1 MQETLNHKKVLY
13 LILASNFKDMDI
25 QKNNKAKK
33 LATTISI
40 FSNCMLIA
48 MKIIA
53 GVISGSIGII
63 SEAIHSFSDLLA
75 SFIAYISVIKSAQ
88 PADEDHSYGHGKYED
103 LSGFIEGWLI
113 IFAALYIAYEAVK
126 KIVFNAN
133 AEISVDLGIY
143 VMAIS
148 AIINCFIS
156 WYLFHVAK
164 KTGSIAVYADAEH
177 LRTDILSSA
186 GVCFGLILIK
196 ITNIHIL
203 DPIIALVVAT
213 IILVAG
219 LRICNQA
226 KNNLVDKSLSEEEV
240 EKIEEIIDSFIDGSD
255 LIAIKHL
262 RTRKSG
268 IKKNIELVIIAN
280 KNLTIENSHK
290 LCDKIEHRL
299 SETIGN
305 TEVSIHLEPNYEQVI
320 A

>member
-126 KIVFNAN
+126 KIVFHAN

-143 VMAIS
+143 VMA
-148 AIINCFIS
+148 
-156 WYLFHVAK
+156 
-164 KTGSIAVYADAEH
+164 
-177 LRTDILSSA
+177 
-186 GVCFGLILIK
+186 
-196 ITNIHIL
+196 
-203 DPIIALVVAT
+203 
-213 IILVAG
+213 
-219 LRICNQA
+219 
-226 KNNLVDKSLSEEEV
+226 
-240 EKIEEIIDSFIDGSD
+240 
-255 LIAIKHL
+255 
-262 RTRKSG
+262 
-268 IKKNIELVIIAN
+268 
-280 KNLTIENSHK
+280 
-290 LCDKIEHRL
+290 
-299 SETIGN
+299 
-305 TEVSIHLEPNYEQVI
+305 
-320 A
+320 

>member
-1 MQETLNHKKVLY
+1 
-13 LILASNFKDMDI
+13 MDI
-25 QKNNKAKK
+25 KKSNKAKK

-40 FSNCMLIA
+40 FSNCTLIV
-48 MKIIA
+48 MKIVA
-53 GVISGSIGII
+53 GIVSGSIGII

-88 PADEDHSYGHGKYED
+88 PADEDHTYGHGKYED

-113 IFAALYIAYEAVK
+113 IFAALYIAFEAVK
-126 KIVFNAN
+126 KIVYHSNAQ
-133 AEISVDLGIY
+133 ISVDLGIY
-143 VMAIS
+143 VMALS

-177 LRTDILSSA
+177 LRTDILSSI
-186 GVCFGLILIK
+186 GVCLGLVLIK

-219 LRICNQA
+219 LKICNQA
-226 KNNLVDKSLSEEEV
+226 KNNLVDKSLNEEEV
-240 EKIEEIIDSFIDGSD
+240 EKIETIIDTFIDGTD

-268 IKKNIELVIIAN
+268 VKKNIELVIIAN
-280 KNLTIENSHK
+280 KNMTIEKSHI
-290 LCDKIEHRL
+290 LCDKIERRL
-299 SETIGN
+299 NETIGN
-305 TEVSIHLEPNYEQVI
+305 TEVSIHLEPNLERAMV
-320 A
+320 

>member
-1 MQETLNHKKVLY
+1 MNTTKNDKVKKV
-13 LILASNFKDMDI
+13 
-25 QKNNKAKK
+25 
-33 LATTISI
+33 ATTISI
-40 FSNCMLIA
+40 FSNCTLIL

-53 GVISGSIGII
+53 GVVSGSIGII

-75 SFIAYISVIKSAQ
+75 SFIAYISVIKSSQ

-126 KIVFNAN
+126 KIVFHVNT
-133 AEISVDLGIY
+133 EISVDLGIY
-143 VMAIS
+143 VMAFS

-156 WYLFHVAK
+156 WYLFNVAK

-177 LRTDILSSA
+177 LRTDIFSSV
-186 GVCFGLILIK
+186 GVCLGLVLIK

-219 LRICNQA
+219 LKICNQA

-240 EKIEEIIDSFIDGSD
+240 EKIEQIVDSFIDGSE
-255 LIAIKHL
+255 LITIKSL

-268 IKKNIELVIIAN
+268 IKKNIELVIEAN
-280 KNLTIENSHK
+280 KNMTIENSHV
-290 LCDKIEHRL
+290 LCDKIERRL

-305 TEVSIHLEPNYEQVI
+305 TEVSIHLEPNTERVP